1 MVFSTNQ
8 VRQLY
13 VALANGQLTN
23 AGDIKVNKTADGKQ
37 LYFTY
42 VGALGDTMRSD
53 LIDVDKI
60 TSITIK
66 KASDMAKKR
75 VCHLVTLDSNVNGGT
90 PIAGQDYI
98 LRLLFRQ
105 YVGMSEANTM
115 NKYGEVHVSG
125 EMTPSDF
132 YKKMAISIVQ
142 NCSKDINNLVEVE
155 LQTSSSTAPVSVTT
169 READLDGTYTGI
181 LIYEGK
187 LVWRLGRV
195 SQGTIPFECQFVDIV
210 YNGDEVEWGKTS
222 LVHAKDKVLPQ
233 GELIADLEY
242 FCMGERG
249 DIYRNMGWPNAI
261 ETKYLVDPTKLY
273 NIITIHY
280 HYEGTGLSSD
290 KSEKDIQ
297 IAAVASSATDY
308 TLANAILGEIKTI
321 TGSTVAALS

>member
-23 AGDIKVNKTADGKQ
+23 AGDIKVNKTTDGKQ

-66 KASDMAKKR
+66 KAAAMAKKR

-155 LQTSSSTAPVSVTT
+155 LQTSDSSVPVTVATKES
-169 READLDGTYTGI
+169 ALSGTYTGI
-181 LIYEGK
+181 LLYEGK

-210 YNGDEVEWGKTS
+210 YNGEEVEWGKTS

>member
-23 AGDIKVNKTADGKQ
+23 AGDLKVNKTTDGKQ

-42 VGALGDTMRSD
+42 VGAMGDTMRSD

-75 VCHLVTLDSNVNGGT
+75 VCHLVTLDSTINVGNPVT
-90 PIAGQDYI
+90 GQDYI

-115 NKYGEVHVSG
+115 NKYGEVHINTDMSA
-125 EMTPSDF
+125 SDF

-155 LQTSSSTAPVSVTT
+155 LQTSNSTVPVSVTT
-169 READLDGTYTGI
+169 READLGGTYTGI

-297 IAAVASSATDY
+297 IAAVASSGTDY
-308 TLANAILGEIKTI
+308 TLANTILREIQAI
-321 TGSTVAALS
+321 TGTSVAELA

>member
-23 AGDIKVNKTADGKQ
+23 AGDIKVNKTTDGKQ

-75 VCHLVTLDSNVNGGT
+75 VCHLVTLDSNINSGNPVT
-90 PIAGQDYI
+90 GQDYI

-115 NKYGEVHVSG
+115 NKYGEVHINTDMSA
-125 EMTPSDF
+125 SDF

-155 LQTSSSTAPVSVTT
+155 LQTSSSTVPVSVTT

-210 YNGDEVEWGKTS
+210 YNGEEVEWGKTS
-222 LVHAKDKVLPQ
+222 LVPAKAKVLPQ
-233 GELIADLEY
+233 GELIADLEH

>member
-60 TSITIK
+60 TSITIE

-75 VCHLVTLDSNVNGGT
+75 VCHLVTLDSTINGGNPVT
-90 PIAGQDYI
+90 GQDYI

-155 LQTSSSTAPVSVTT
+155 LQTSSSTVPVSVTT

-195 SQGTIPFECQFVDIV
+195 PQGTIPFECQFVNIV
-210 YNGDEVEWGKTS
+210 YNGEEVEWGKTS
-222 LVHAKDKVLPQ
+222 LVPAKNKVLPQ

>member
-66 KASDMAKKR
+66 KAADMAKKR

-105 YVGMSEANTM
+105 YIGMSEANTM

-155 LQTSSSTAPVSVTT
+155 LQTSDSSVPVTVATKES
-169 READLDGTYTGI
+169 ALSGTYTGI
-181 LIYEGK
+181 LLYEGK

-195 SQGTIPFECQFVDIV
+195 SQGTIPFECQFVDVV
-210 YNGDEVEWGKTS
+210 YNGDEVKWGATS
-222 LVHAKDKVLPQ
+222 LVPAKDKVLPQ
-233 GELIADLEY
+233 GELVADLEY

>member
-75 VCHLVTLDSNVNGGT
+75 VCHLVTLDSNINSGNPVT
-90 PIAGQDYI
+90 GQDYI

-115 NKYGEVHVSG
+115 NKYGEVHINTDMSA
-125 EMTPSDF
+125 SDF

-195 SQGTIPFECQFVDIV
+195 SQGTIPFECQFVDVV
-210 YNGDEVEWGKTS
+210 YNGDEVKWGVTS
-222 LVHAKDKVLPQ
+222 LVPAKDKTLPQ

>member
-23 AGDIKVNKTADGKQ
+23 AGDLKVNKTADGKQ

-42 VGALGDTMRSD
+42 VGAMGDTMRSD
-53 LIDVDKI
+53 LIDIDKI
-60 TSITIK
+60 TSITIQ

-75 VCHLVTLDSNVNGGT
+75 VCHLVTLDSTINSGNPVT
-90 PIAGQDYI
+90 GQDYI

-115 NKYGEVHVSG
+115 NKYGEVHINTDMSA
-125 EMTPSDF
+125 SDF

-155 LQTSSSTAPVSVTT
+155 LQTSSSTVPVSVTT
-169 READLDGTYTGI
+169 RENDLGGTYTGI

>member
-75 VCHLVTLDSNVNGGT
+75 VCHLVTLDSNINSGNPVT
-90 PIAGQDYI
+90 GQDYI

-115 NKYGEVHVSG
+115 NKYGEVHINTDMSA
-125 EMTPSDF
+125 SDF

-155 LQTSSSTAPVSVTT
+155 LQTSSSTVPVSATT

>member
-23 AGDIKVNKTADGKQ
+23 AGDLKVNKTTDGKQ

-42 VGALGDTMRSD
+42 VGAMGDTMRSD

-60 TSITIK
+60 TSITVQ
-66 KASDMAKKR
+66 KASAMAKKR
-75 VCHLVTLDSNVNGGT
+75 VCHLVTLDSAVNGGT
-90 PIAGQDYI
+90 PITGQDYI

-115 NKYGEVHVSG
+115 NKYGEVHVATDMSA
-125 EMTPSDF
+125 SDF
-132 YKKMAISIVQ
+132 YKKMAISVVQ

-155 LQTSSSTAPVSVTT
+155 LQTSDSTVPVTT
-169 READLDGTYTGI
+169 ATKEADLSGTYTGI
-181 LIYEGK
+181 LLYEGK

-195 SQGTIPFECQFVDIV
+195 SQGTIPFECQFVDVV
-210 YNGDEVEWGKTS
+210 YNGDDVKWGVTS
-222 LVHAKDKVLPQ
+222 LVPAKDKALPQ

-261 ETKYLVDPTKLY
+261 ETKYLVDPTKTY
-273 NIITIHY
+273 DVITIHY
-280 HYEGTGLSSD
+280 HYKGTGLSSD

-297 IAAVASSATDY
+297 IAAVKANDTDY

>member
-23 AGDIKVNKTADGKQ
+23 AGDIKVNKTTDGKQ

-53 LIDVDKI
+53 LIDVDKT

-75 VCHLVTLDSNVNGGT
+75 VCHLVTLDSTINSGNPVT
-90 PIAGQDYI
+90 GQDYI

-115 NKYGEVHVSG
+115 NKYGEVHINTDMSA
-125 EMTPSDF
+125 SDF

-155 LQTSSSTAPVSVTT
+155 LQTSSSTVPVSVTT

-210 YNGDEVEWGKTS
+210 YNGEEVEWGKTS
-222 LVHAKDKVLPQ
+222 LVPAKDKVLPQ

-321 TGSTVAALS
+321 TGFTVAALS

>member
-23 AGDIKVNKTADGKQ
+23 AGDLKVNKTTDGKQ

-42 VGALGDTMRSD
+42 VGAMGDTMRSD

-75 VCHLVTLDSNVNGGT
+75 VCHLVTLDSTINGGNPVT
-90 PIAGQDYI
+90 GQDYI

-115 NKYGEVHVSG
+115 NKYGEVHINTDMSA
-125 EMTPSDF
+125 SDF

-155 LQTSSSTAPVSVTT
+155 LQTSNSTVPVSVTT
-169 READLDGTYTGI
+169 READLGGTYTGI

-297 IAAVASSATDY
+297 IAAVASSGTDY
-308 TLANAILGEIKTI
+308 TLANTILREIQAI
-321 TGSTVAALS
+321 TGTSVAELA

>member
-75 VCHLVTLDSNVNGGT
+75 VCHLVTLDSTINSGNPVT
-90 PIAGQDYI
+90 GQDYI

-115 NKYGEVHVSG
+115 NKYGEVHINTDMSA
-125 EMTPSDF
+125 SDF

-155 LQTSSSTAPVSVTT
+155 LQTSSSTVPVSVTT
-169 READLDGTYTGI
+169 READLGGTYTGI

-210 YNGDEVEWGKTS
+210 YNGDEVKWGKTS

-297 IAAVASSATDY
+297 IAAVASNATDY
-308 TLANAILGEIKTI
+308 TLANTILGEIQAI
-321 TGSTVAALS
+321 TGTSVANLE

>member
-75 VCHLVTLDSNVNGGT
+75 VCHLVTLDSNINSGNPVT
-90 PIAGQDYI
+90 GQDYI

-115 NKYGEVHVSG
+115 NKYGEVHINTDMSA
-125 EMTPSDF
+125 SDF

>member
-23 AGDIKVNKTADGKQ
+23 AGDLKVNKTADGKQ

-42 VGALGDTMRSD
+42 VGAMGDTMRSD

-60 TSITIK
+60 TSITIQ
-66 KASDMAKKR
+66 KASSMAKKR
-75 VCHLVTLDSNVNGGT
+75 VCHLVTLDSAVNGGT
-90 PIAGQDYI
+90 PITGQDYI

-115 NKYGEVHVSG
+115 NKYGEVHVATDMSA
-125 EMTPSDF
+125 SDF
-132 YKKMAISIVQ
+132 YKKMAISVVQ

-155 LQTSSSTAPVSVTT
+155 LQTSDSTVPVTT
-169 READLDGTYTGI
+169 ATKEADLSGTYTGI
-181 LIYEGK
+181 LLYEGN

-195 SQGTIPFECQFVDIV
+195 AQGTIPFECQFVDVV
-210 YNGDEVEWGKTS
+210 YNGDDVKWGVTS
-222 LVHAKDKVLPQ
+222 LVPAKDKTLPQ

-249 DIYRNMGWPNAI
+249 DYYRNMGWPNAI
-261 ETKYLVDPTKLY
+261 ETKYLVDPTKTY
-273 NIITIHY
+273 DVITIHY

-297 IAAVASSATDY
+297 IAALKANDTDY

>member
-60 TSITIK
+60 TSITIE

-75 VCHLVTLDSNVNGGT
+75 VCHLVTLDSAINGGNPVT
-90 PIAGQDYI
+90 GQDYI

-115 NKYGEVHVSG
+115 NKYGEVHINTDMSA
-125 EMTPSDF
+125 SDF

-155 LQTSSSTAPVSVTT
+155 LQTSSSTVPVSVTT

-210 YNGDEVEWGKTS
+210 YNGEEVKWGKTS
-222 LVHAKDKVLPQ
+222 LVPAKDKVLPQ

>member
-13 VALANGQLTN
+13 VALANGHLTN

-90 PIAGQDYI
+90 PIVGQDYI

-115 NKYGEVHVSG
+115 NKYGEVHINTDMSA
-125 EMTPSDF
+125 SDF

-155 LQTSSSTAPVSVTT
+155 LQTSSSTVPVSVTT

-210 YNGDEVEWGKTS
+210 YNGEEVEWGKTS
-222 LVHAKDKVLPQ
+222 LVPAKAKVLSQ

-297 IAAVASSATDY
+297 IAAVASNATDY
-308 TLANAILGEIKTI
+308 TLANTILGEIQAI
-321 TGSTVAALS
+321 TGTSVAELA

>member
-42 VGALGDTMRSD
+42 VGAMGDTMRSD
-53 LIDVDKI
+53 LIDIDKI

-75 VCHLVTLDSNVNGGT
+75 VCHLVTLDSTINSGNLVT
-90 PIAGQDYI
+90 GQDYI

-115 NKYGEVHVSG
+115 NKYGEVHVNTDMSA
-125 EMTPSDF
+125 SDF

-155 LQTSSSTAPVSVTT
+155 LQTSSSTVPVSVTT

-210 YNGDEVEWGKTS
+210 YNGEEVEWGKTS

>member
-23 AGDIKVNKTADGKQ
+23 AGDLKVNKTTDGKQ

-42 VGALGDTMRSD
+42 VGAMGDTMRSD

-75 VCHLVTLDSNVNGGT
+75 VCHLVTLDSTINSGNPVT
-90 PIAGQDYI
+90 GQDYI

-115 NKYGEVHVSG
+115 NKYGEVHINTDMSA
-125 EMTPSDF
+125 SDF

-155 LQTSSSTAPVSVTT
+155 LQTSNSTVPVSVTT
-169 READLDGTYTGI
+169 READLGGTYTGI

-297 IAAVASSATDY
+297 IAAVASSNTDY
-308 TLANAILGEIKTI
+308 TLANTILGEIQAI
-321 TGSTVAALS
+321 TGTSVAELA

>member
-23 AGDIKVNKTADGKQ
+23 AGDLKVNKTADGKQ

-42 VGALGDTMRSD
+42 VGAMGDTMRSD
-53 LIDVDKI
+53 LIDIDKI

-66 KASDMAKKR
+66 KASAMAKKR
-75 VCHLVTLDSNVNGGT
+75 VCHLVTLDSTINGGNPVT
-90 PIAGQDYI
+90 GQDYI

-115 NKYGEVHVSG
+115 NKYGEVHINTDMSA
-125 EMTPSDF
+125 SDF

-155 LQTSSSTAPVSVTT
+155 LQTSSSTVPVSVTT
-169 READLDGTYTGI
+169 REAELGGTYTGI

-195 SQGTIPFECQFVDIV
+195 SQGTIPFECQFVNIV
-210 YNGDEVEWGKTS
+210 YNGEEVEWGKTS
-222 LVHAKDKVLPQ
+222 LVPAKNKVLPQ

-242 FCMGERG
+242 FCMGERA
-249 DIYRNMGWPNAI
+249 DIYRNMGWPNSI
-261 ETKYLVDPTKLY
+261 ETKYLVDPSKLY
-273 NIITIHY
+273 DIITIHSAF
-280 HYEGTGLSSD
+280 EGNGLSSD
-290 KSEKDIQ
+290 KSERDIHLA
-297 IAAVASSATDY
+297 IERTNGSK
-308 TLANAILGEIKTI
+308 TLLTSVKTALNG
-321 TGSTVAALS
+321 TGKFTQLT

>member
-75 VCHLVTLDSNVNGGT
+75 VCHLVTLDSNINSGNPVT
-90 PIAGQDYI
+90 GQDYI

-115 NKYGEVHVSG
+115 NKYGEVHINTDMSA
-125 EMTPSDF
+125 SDF

-181 LIYEGK
+181 LLYEGK

-210 YNGDEVEWGKTS
+210 YNGEEVEWGKTS

>member
-75 VCHLVTLDSNVNGGT
+75 VCHLVTLDSNINSGNPVT
-90 PIAGQDYI
+90 GQDYI

-115 NKYGEVHVSG
+115 NKYGEVHINTDMSA
-125 EMTPSDF
+125 SDF

-155 LQTSSSTAPVSVTT
+155 LQTSSSTVPVSVTT

-195 SQGTIPFECQFVDIV
+195 PQGTIPFECQFVDIV
-210 YNGDEVEWGKTS
+210 YNGEEVKWGKTS
-222 LVHAKDKVLPQ
+222 LVPAKAKVLPQ

>member
-60 TSITIK
+60 TSITIE

-75 VCHLVTLDSNVNGGT
+75 VCHLVTLDSAINGGNPVT
-90 PIAGQDYI
+90 GQDYI

-155 LQTSSSTAPVSVTT
+155 LQTSNSSVPVTVATKES
-169 READLDGTYTGI
+169 ALSGTYTGI

-210 YNGDEVEWGKTS
+210 YNGEEVKWGKTS
-222 LVHAKDKVLPQ
+222 LVPAKNKVLPQ

>member
-75 VCHLVTLDSNVNGGT
+75 VCHLVTLDSNINSGNPVT
-90 PIAGQDYI
+90 GQDYI

-115 NKYGEVHVSG
+115 NKYGEVHINTDMSA
-125 EMTPSDF
+125 SDF

-155 LQTSSSTAPVSVTT
+155 LQTSSSTVPVSVTT

-181 LIYEGK
+181 LLYEGK

>member
-75 VCHLVTLDSNVNGGT
+75 VCHLVTLDSNINSGNPVT
-90 PIAGQDYI
+90 GQDYI

-115 NKYGEVHVSG
+115 NKYGEVHINTDMSA
-125 EMTPSDF
+125 SDF

-210 YNGDEVEWGKTS
+210 YNGEEVEWGKTS
-222 LVHAKDKVLPQ
+222 LVPAKAKVLPQ

>member
-13 VALANGQLTN
+13 VALANGHLTN
-23 AGDIKVNKTADGKQ
+23 AGDIKVNKTTDGKQ

-75 VCHLVTLDSNVNGGT
+75 VCHLVTLDSTINSGNPVT
-90 PIAGQDYI
+90 GQDYI

-115 NKYGEVHVSG
+115 NKYGEVHINTDMSA
-125 EMTPSDF
+125 SDF

-155 LQTSSSTAPVSVTT
+155 LQTSSSTVPVSVTT

-210 YNGDEVEWGKTS
+210 YNGEEVEWGKTS
-222 LVHAKDKVLPQ
+222 LVPAKDKVLPQ

>member
-42 VGALGDTMRSD
+42 VGAMGDTMRSD
-53 LIDVDKI
+53 LIDIDKI
-60 TSITIK
+60 TSITIN

-75 VCHLVTLDSNVNGGT
+75 VCHLVTLDSTINGGNPVT
-90 PIAGQDYI
+90 GQDYI

-115 NKYGEVHVSG
+115 NKYGEVHINTDMSA
-125 EMTPSDF
+125 SDF

-155 LQTSSSTAPVSVTT
+155 LQTSNSTVPVSVTT
-169 READLDGTYTGI
+169 READLSGTYTGI

>member
-1 MVFSTNQ
+1 
-8 VRQLY
+8 
-13 VALANGQLTN
+13 
-23 AGDIKVNKTADGKQ
+23 
-37 LYFTY
+37 
-42 VGALGDTMRSD
+42 
-53 LIDVDKI
+53 
-60 TSITIK
+60 
-66 KASDMAKKR
+66 
-75 VCHLVTLDSNVNGGT
+75 
-90 PIAGQDYI
+90 
-98 LRLLFRQ
+98 
-105 YVGMSEANTM
+105 MSA
-115 NKYGEVHVSG
+115 
-125 EMTPSDF
+125 SDF

-155 LQTSSSTAPVSVTT
+155 LQTSSSTVPVSVTT

-195 SQGTIPFECQFVDIV
+195 SQGTIPFECQFVDVV
-210 YNGDEVEWGKTS
+210 YNGEEVEWGKTS

-308 TLANAILGEIKTI
+308 TLANTILREIQAI
-321 TGSTVAALS
+321 TGTSVAELE

>member
-75 VCHLVTLDSNVNGGT
+75 VCHLVTLDSNINSGNPVT
-90 PIAGQDYI
+90 GQDYI

-115 NKYGEVHVSG
+115 NKYGEVHINTDMSA
-125 EMTPSDF
+125 SDF

-210 YNGDEVEWGKTS
+210 YNGEEVEWGKTS
-222 LVHAKDKVLPQ
+222 LVPAKDKVLPQ

>member
-23 AGDIKVNKTADGKQ
+23 AGDIKVNKTTDGKQ

-75 VCHLVTLDSNVNGGT
+75 VCHLVTLDSNINSGNPVT
-90 PIAGQDYI
+90 GQDYI

-115 NKYGEVHVSG
+115 NKYGEVHINTDMSA
-125 EMTPSDF
+125 SDF

-155 LQTSSSTAPVSVTT
+155 LQTSSSTVPVSVTT
-169 READLDGTYTGI
+169 READLGGTYTGI

-210 YNGDEVEWGKTS
+210 YNGEEVEWGKTS
-222 LVHAKDKVLPQ
+222 LVPAKDKVLPQ

>member
-60 TSITIK
+60 TSITIE

-75 VCHLVTLDSNVNGGT
+75 VCHLVTLDSAINGGNPVT
-90 PIAGQDYI
+90 GQDYI

-115 NKYGEVHVSG
+115 NKYGEVHINTD
-125 EMTPSDF
+125 MNASDF

-155 LQTSSSTAPVSVTT
+155 LQTSSSTVPVSVTT

-195 SQGTIPFECQFVDIV
+195 PQGTIPFECQFVDIV
-210 YNGDEVEWGKTS
+210 YNGEEVKWGKTS
-222 LVHAKDKVLPQ
+222 LVPAKAKVLPQ